1 MRHLLFIPVFLMF
14 LLPNV
19 SFGQDY
25 DKKIIGTWEM
35 TSTKFTYPDGGVM
48 EETEFK
54 YPAIRIY
61 TKTYY
66 SFGRQNNNGS
76 LAAALGGKYSIKG
89 NILTQERNYHVAS
102 SYVGKTTDYE
112 IKIEGE
118 KFSLK
123 GVSPNKILIEEE
135 YKRIE

>member
-1 MRHLLFIPVFLMF
+1 MRQLLLIPAFLMF
-14 LLPNV
+14 VLANV

-25 DKKIIGTWEM
+25 DKKIIGSWEM
-35 TSTKFTYPDGGVM
+35 TSTKFTYPDGSVM
-48 EETEFK
+48 KETEFK

-89 NILTQERNYHVAS
+89 NILTQERNYHVAP
-102 SYVGKTTDYE
+102 SYVGKSTDYE

-118 KFSLK
+118 KLSLK

-135 YKRIE
+135 YKKIE

>member
-1 MRHLLFIPVFLMF
+1 M
-14 LLPNV
+14 V
-19 SFGQDY
+19 S
-25 DKKIIGTWEM
+25 M
-35 TSTKFTYPDGGVM
+35 KFTYPGGRVL

-66 SFGRQNNNGS
+66 SFGRQNNNGT
-76 LAAALGGKYSIKG
+76 LGAALGGKYSIKG
-89 NILTQERNYHVAS
+89 NILIQERNYHVAS
-102 SYVGKTTDYE
+102 SYVGKSTDYE

-118 KFSLK
+118 KLSLK
-123 GVSPNKILIEEE
+123 GVSPNDILIEEE